1 LKLKYNYPTD
11 NDDARSL
18 AFNFKQ
24 EERKVYLECNNS
36 KVPLKNVRTDLQLK
50 STYFNIIELNKDSV
64 LFKGRGY
71 GHGLGM
77 CQEGAMR
84 MCKLGYSYQQVLN
97 FYYKNIQL
105 IDLHKLNF
113 FKDE

>member
-1 LKLKYNYPTD
+1 
-11 NDDARSL
+11 
-18 AFNFKQ
+18 
-24 EERKVYLECNNS
+24 
-36 KVPLKNVRTDLQLK
+36 
-50 STYFNIIELNKDSV
+50 
-64 LFKGRGY
+64 
-71 GHGLGM
+71 
-77 CQEGAMR
+77 MR

>member
-1 LKLKYNYPTD
+1 
-11 NDDARSL
+11 
-18 AFNFKQ
+18 
-24 EERKVYLECNNS
+24 
-36 KVPLKNVRTDLQLK
+36 
-50 STYFNIIELNKDSV
+50 